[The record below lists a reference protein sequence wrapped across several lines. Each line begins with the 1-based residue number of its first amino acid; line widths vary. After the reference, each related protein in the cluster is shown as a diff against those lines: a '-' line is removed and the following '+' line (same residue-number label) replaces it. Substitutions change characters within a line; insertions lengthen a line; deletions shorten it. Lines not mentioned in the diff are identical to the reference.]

1 MAMLNNQR
9 VSDLLQD
16 DYVYSIYIYLYVY
29 LFYFIFILW
38 LSIHPILS
46 RDVFIATALFSRWVH
61 QIALT
66 RITCYNWEL
75 LVLAGNQTDLAGKCP
90 T

>member
-1 MAMLNNQR
+1 MGMLNNQR

-16 DYVYSIYIYLYVY
+16 DYVYNIYIYKSIFAY
-29 LFYFIFILW
+29 IFILW
-38 LSIHPILS
+38 LSLHPILS

-90 T
+90 